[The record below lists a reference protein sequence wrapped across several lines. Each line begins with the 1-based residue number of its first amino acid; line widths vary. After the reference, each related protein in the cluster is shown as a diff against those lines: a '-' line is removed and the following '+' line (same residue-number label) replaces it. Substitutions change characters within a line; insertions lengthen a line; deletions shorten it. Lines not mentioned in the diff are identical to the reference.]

1 VDRDG
6 RLRMRHLDQM
16 VLPGCTRAALIAEWR
31 RRASPSRWATSAWK
45 TFARRGRR
53 FDLAT
58 SFVKAITEVDGAPV
72 GDGTVGPVVRQ
83 LFALFAR
90 HVEGA
95 RNAA

>member
-1 VDRDG
+1 
-6 RLRMRHLDQM
+6 
-16 VLPGCTRAALIAEWR
+16 
-31 RRASPSRWATSAWK
+31 
-45 TFARRGRR
+45 
-53 FDLAT
+53 
-58 SFVKAITEVDGAPV
+58 VKAITRVDGAPV